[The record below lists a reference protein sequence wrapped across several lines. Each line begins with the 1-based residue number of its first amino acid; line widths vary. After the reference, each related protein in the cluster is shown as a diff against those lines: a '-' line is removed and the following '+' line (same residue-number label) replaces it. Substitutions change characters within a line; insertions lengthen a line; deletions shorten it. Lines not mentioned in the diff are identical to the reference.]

1 MAAIH
6 FDEFGEA
13 PEGGGFTVF
22 LNWLGAALSVAL
34 IVGLGF
40 WGWQLWQRDVSGVP
54 VVRALE
60 GPMRVAP
67 ADPGGLASDYQG
79 LSVNRI
85 AEERG
90 EASLADRV
98 VLAPAPAELNEEE
111 DVAMAALPVPEAD
124 PLPVLETQPVAA
136 ESVEIA
142 TVEPSQPVLVEEA
155 TSDAPSATDLAVAA
169 ALDGLVL
176 EDVTPVVLAA
186 AHVPLTTPRPLV
198 RPASLNTTAIA
209 TDSTTG
215 DLDAATIPAGTRLVQ
230 LGAFGSPEDARVE
243 WANALANFGDYMTGK
258 ERVIQKAHT
267 GGRDF
272 YRLRAFG
279 FSDLADARRFCAVL
293 VSDGANCIPVVQE

>member
-155 TSDAPSATDLAVAA
+155 PSDAPSATDLAVAA

>member
-142 TVEPSQPVLVEEA
+142 TVEPSQPGLVEEA

-186 AHVPLTTPRPLV
+186 AHVPLV

>member
-98 VLAPAPAELNEEE
+98 VLAPAPAALNEEE
-111 DVAMAALPVPEAD
+111 DVAMAALPVPDAD
-124 PLPVLETQPVAA
+124 PLPVIETQPVVAN
-136 ESVEIA
+136 V
-142 TVEPSQPVLVEEA
+142 QP
-155 TSDAPSATDLAVAA
+155 P
-169 ALDGLVL
+169 
-176 EDVTPVVLAA
+176 
-186 AHVPLTTPRPLV
+186 
-198 RPASLNTTAIA
+198 PA
-209 TDSTTG
+209 
-215 DLDAATIPAGTRLVQ
+215 
-230 LGAFGSPEDARVE
+230 
-243 WANALANFGDYMTGK
+243 
-258 ERVIQKAHT
+258 
-267 GGRDF
+267 
-272 YRLRAFG
+272 
-279 FSDLADARRFCAVL
+279 
-293 VSDGANCIPVVQE
+293 

>member
-13 PEGGGFTVF
+13 PEGGGFTAF
-22 LNWLGAALSVAL
+22 LNWLGAGLSVAL
-34 IVGLGF
+34 IAGLGF

-54 VVRALE
+54 VGRALE

-67 ADPGGLASDYQG
+67 DDPGGLASDYQG

-90 EASLADRV
+90 EANLADRV
-98 VLAPAPAELNEEE
+98 VLAPAPASLNEEE
-111 DVAMAALPVPEAD
+111 DVAMAALPVPETD
-124 PLPVLETQPVAA
+124 PLPVVEAQPLDAEPIELAA
-136 ESVEIA
+136 
-142 TVEPSQPVLVEEA
+142 VEPSRPVLVEETA
-155 TSDAPSATDLAVAA
+155 TDARSATDIAVAA

-209 TDSTTG
+209 TDGTTG

-243 WANALANFGDYMTGK
+243 WANALANFGDYMAGK
-258 ERVIQKAHT
+258 ERVIQKART

-272 YRLRAFG
+272 YRLRAYG
-279 FSDLADARRFCAVL
+279 FADLADARRFCAVL